1 MAWRKG
7 NITTGIFLVLIGVLI
22 GVILVLLEQNITL
35 RDKVDVKY
43 TEIKRSDADTVS
55 QFEQVNYRENRI
67 DFHNIAKDVTPTVVY
82 IEASVPLKDADLPKD
97 GNHDFGDDFWN
108 RFLPKREVETV
119 GSGVLISSNGYILT
133 NNHVVENAENN
144 EVTVT
149 LYDKRT
155 FKGRIIGS
163 DSSTDLAVVKIDQN
177 HLPSITVGNSDDLE
191 VGDWVLAIG
200 NPFRLRSTVTAGI
213 VSALGRDVSII
224 DDRMGIEDFIQTDAA
239 INRGNSGGA
248 LVNEKGN
255 LVGIN
260 TAIATETGN
269 YEGYGFAIPSN
280 LAIKVARD
288 IIEYGKVRRAY
299 LGVQLQPIGDERAKE
314 LGLNHIEGVEIV
326 NVAKNGSAFKAGVR
340 PHDVVLS
347 VNGTDV
353 NEYNQLVARIAVLS
367 PGDTVHLKIWRDHKI
382 INKEITL
389 GVYKNPSESSWMIG
403 SRDRS
408 LQIKPDNKKVFEYH
422 TFEFGFTV
430 VALADSKDFNK
441 FNLVITDVKDG
452 SEAQKRGLKKGY
464 VILEVDNQPAG
475 SISTL
480 KKLISKGISEH
491 HKVLLKIE
499 TSNGVTGYY
508 ELHQNH

>member
-1 MAWRKG
+1 MAWRKS
-7 NITTGIFLVLIGVLI
+7 NITTGVFLVLIGILI
-22 GVILVLLEQNITL
+22 GVILVLLQQNLTL
-35 RDKVDVKY
+35 RERVNVKY
-43 TEIKRSDADTVS
+43 TEIKRSENDSTN
-55 QFEQVNYRENRI
+55 QFEKVNYRSNRI
-67 DFHNIAKDVTPTVVY
+67 NFQDIAKAVTPTVVY

-97 GNHDFGDDFWN
+97 GKHDFGDDFWN

-119 GSGVLISSNGYILT
+119 GSGVLISPNGYILT
-133 NNHVVENAENN
+133 NNHVIENAENN

-155 FKGRIIGS
+155 FTGRIIGS
-163 DSSTDLAVVKIDQN
+163 DSSTDLAVVKIDQKN
-177 HLPSITVGNSDDLE
+177 LPSITVGNSDDLQ

-224 DDRMGIEDFIQTDAA
+224 DDQMGIEDFIQTDAA

-248 LVNEKGN
+248 LVNSNGN

-280 LAIKVARD
+280 LAIKIAKD
-288 IIEYGKVRRAY
+288 IIQYGKVKRAY
-299 LGVQLQPIGDERAKE
+299 LGVQLQPVGDKRSKE

-326 NVAKNGSAFKAGVR
+326 NVAKNCSAYNAGIK
-340 PHDVVLS
+340 PHDVVLA
-347 VNGTDV
+347 VNGMDV

-367 PGDTVHLKIWRDHKI
+367 PGDVVHLKIWRHHKI
-382 INKEITL
+382 LNKDITL
-389 GVYKNPSESSWMIG
+389 GSYKSPSETKWVIG
-403 SRDRS
+403 NNDNS
-408 LQIKPDNKKVFEYH
+408 LKIQPDNKKVFEYH
-422 TFEFGFTV
+422 SFDLGFTV

-441 FNLVITDVKDG
+441 FNLVITEIKDG

-464 VILEVDNQPAG
+464 VILEVDNEPVN
-475 SISTL
+475 SISAL
-480 KKLISKGISEH
+480 KEVVSKGLSEH

-499 TSNGVTGYY
+499 KSNGVTGYY